1 MSEFDRA
8 HSLRSASDTDSL
20 MRAFVQQP
28 VDAMPPLQVRFLRER
43 TVHDLERY
51 RARLLGARAVRVK
64 WIRTLLMAAAA
75 CAAVAVWVHGLGPH
89 GLAAHRAAVVE
100 VVPVVGTASAN
111 IGGVDRVLA
120 TSTQALLDSGDE
132 LRTGPDALARAS
144 LPTGTVVDI
153 GSSADVRFDP
163 GGGPGQTSL
172 RDRIELAM
180 GKVHVRVPKLK
191 GGDEVSVLAA
201 GVAVVVHGTEF
212 SVERLISAKPGEPGV
227 TRIAVT
233 EGEVVVYTST
243 EKRVLAAGAV
253 LIVMVPSEPIDRAAH
268 PSAPSPPNTQPMSSG
283 PSAPQPSL
291 GVGSST
297 LATENELLAEAMRL
311 RREHESQRALTRLR
325 ELLDRHPHSPLAE
338 TARVERLRALDDMGA
353 TNDLRREAERYLAD
367 YPNGYA
373 RPEASQMLASS
384 SKNKP

>member
-8 HSLRSASDTDSL
+8 HSPRSASDPDSL

-28 VDAMPPLQVRFLRER
+28 VDALPPLQARFLRER
-43 TVHDLERY
+43 TVHDLQRY
-51 RARLLGARAVRVK
+51 RARLLRVRAVRVK
-64 WIRTLLMAAAA
+64 WTRTLLIAAAA
-75 CAAVAVWVHGLGPH
+75 CLAVAVWVHGLGHNSP
-89 GLAAHRAAVVE
+89 AAHRAAVVE
-100 VVPVVGTASAN
+100 VVPVVGTASAS
-111 IGGVDRVLA
+111 IGGVDRILA
-120 TSTQALLDSGDE
+120 TATQALLDSGDE

-144 LPTGTVVDI
+144 LPTGTIVDI

-163 GGGPGQTSL
+163 GGGPRQTSL
-172 RDRIELAM
+172 RDRIELVT

-191 GGDEVSVLAA
+191 GGDEVNVLAA

-212 SVERLISAKPGEPGV
+212 SVERVMPPRPGEPGM

-233 EGEVVVYTST
+233 EGEVIVYTST

-253 LIVMVPSEPIDRAAH
+253 FIVMVPSEPIDRTAH
-268 PSAPSPPNTQPMSSG
+268 PSAPSLPNTQPTSAG
-283 PSAPQPSL
+283 PSAPQPSAA
-291 GVGSST
+291 VGSST

-311 RREHESQRALTRLR
+311 RREHEGQRALARLR
-325 ELLDRHPHSPLAE
+325 ELLDRHPRSPLAE
-338 TARVERLRALDDMGA
+338 TARVERLRALDDLGA